1 MTGESA
7 EHLDQIHCPV
17 LLVWP
22 TADRVLP
29 KAQFAPNLLSALPE
43 AQLLE
48 PPDIGHTPMYDDPGL
63 IAQIILDFT
72 GAHPAK
78 PAPRTT

>member
-1 MTGESA
+1 M
-7 EHLDQIHCPV
+7 

-22 TADRVLP
+22 TGDRLLP
-29 KAQFAPNLLSALPE
+29 KAQFAPSLLSALPE

-48 PPDIGHTPMYDDPGL
+48 PPDIGHMPMYDDPDL
-63 IAQIILDFT
+63 IAQIILDFAR
-72 GAHPAK
+72 AHALK